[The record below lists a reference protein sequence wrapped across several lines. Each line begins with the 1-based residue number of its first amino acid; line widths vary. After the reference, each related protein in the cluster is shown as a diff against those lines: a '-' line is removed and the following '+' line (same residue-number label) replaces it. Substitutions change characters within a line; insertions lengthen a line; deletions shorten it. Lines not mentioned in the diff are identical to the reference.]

1 MSSRV
6 KKCDFEKCLDLD
18 ATLFSGVNH
27 ILINGA
33 SLRFVLRW
41 SIGLYLP
48 SGNRARCNA
57 FPNRKFGLGPGSFR
71 RTATDWC
78 FKRTNVPA
86 RTAAAKNSDETAAAT
101 RIIFEEV
108 MQKLPYL
115 WHNHK
120 VYIIAWLNKVRG
132 TSVHL
137 ECPSIKCFASAC
149 SCLLAAMIYFCA
161 EILGPRMLISDKRS
175 SFPVPVVRSR
185 SLACFCHRKHKKST
199 AHASRSWKNLSS
211 ACRQV

>member
-6 KKCDFEKCLDLD
+6 KKCDFEKCLELD
-18 ATLFSGVNH
+18 AILFSGVNH
-27 ILINGA
+27 ISINGA

-78 FKRTNVPA
+78 FKRTNVAA
-86 RTAAAKNSDETAAAT
+86 RTAAAKNSDKTAAAT

-149 SCLLAAMIYFCA
+149 SCLFAAMIYFCA
-161 EILGPRMLISDKRS
+161 EILGPRLLISETLLISGFGS
-175 SFPVPVVRSR
+175 SLSR
-185 SLACFCHRKHKKST
+185 SLLPQKTHKIYR
-199 AHASRSWKNLSS
+199 SRFALVKKFELGL
-211 ACRQV
+211 

>member
-1 MSSRV
+1 MWNSTFQLGLSNSIS
-6 KKCDFEKCLDLD
+6 
-18 ATLFSGVNH
+18 AGVNH
-27 ILINGA
+27 ISIHWA
-33 SLRFVLRW
+33 SLRFVSRW

-48 SGNRARCNA
+48 SGNRASCNA
-57 FPNRKFGLGPGSFR
+57 FPNKKFGLGPGSFR
-71 RTATDWC
+71 KTATDWC
-78 FKRTNVPA
+78 FKSTNVAA
-86 RTAAAKNSDETAAAT
+86 RTAAAKNNDQTAAAT

-108 MQKLPYL
+108 MQKLPCL

-120 VYIIAWLNKVRG
+120 VYIIAWLNKVWG

-161 EILGPRMLISDKRS
+161 DTGAEAANLRQTLLISGSGS
-175 SFPVPVVRSR
+175 SLSQ
-185 SLACFCHRKHKKST
+185 SLTRFCRRKHKICT
-199 AHASRSWKNLSS
+199 AHALRSWKNLSS

>member
-27 ILINGA
+27 ISINGA

-78 FKRTNVPA
+78 FKRTNVAA
-86 RTAAAKNSDETAAAT
+86 RTAAAKNSDKTAAAT

-149 SCLLAAMIYFCA
+149 SCLLAAMIIFARRYWGQGCQSQTNASHFRFRQFA
-161 EILGPRMLISDKRS
+161 L
-175 SFPVPVVRSR
+175 
-185 SLACFCHRKHKKST
+185 SLAFAAENT
-199 AHASRSWKNLSS
+199 KNLSLTLR
-211 ACRQV
+211 ARKKIELGL